1 MQASQKIEV
10 EVLVCGDYDN
20 NDHAKVAGELSLYIR
35 VRNKNRMLIKL
46 WGEQFIILETKENKY
61 AHIYH
66 KRDYHISTH
75 AAALYLAVL
84 FINKTPHRCV

>member
-1 MQASQKIEV
+1 M
-10 EVLVCGDYDN
+10 CGDYDN

-35 VRNKNRMLIKL
+35 VQNKNRMLIKL

>member
-35 VRNKNRMLIKL
+35 VQNKNRMLIKL
-46 WGEQFIILETKENKY
+46 WGEEKFIILETKENKY
-61 AHIYH
+61 AYI
-66 KRDYHISTH
+66 
-75 AAALYLAVL
+75 
-84 FINKTPHRCV
+84 